1 MIESF
6 VVKAL
11 EKKVEDVASKGDV
24 RKLKKEIGG
33 VNDATKL
40 PNELRDVKIVLR
52 IMENGPEKGETQN
65 GAQEKILLH

>member
-24 RKLKKEIGG
+24 RKLKKKS
-33 VNDATKL
+33 VA
-40 PNELRDVKIVLR
+40 
-52 IMENGPEKGETQN
+52 
-65 GAQEKILLH
+65 

>member
-40 PNELRDVKIVLR
+40 PNELRDVYKNCPK
-52 IMENGPEKGETQN
+52 ENGPEKGETQN